1 MSNTRSIPAA
11 TLILFR
17 ENGDAP
23 AEHLFVER
31 SATMVFAAG
40 ALVFPGGRVDEDD
53 HRLAISRPDLDP
65 DDAAA
70 RVAAIRET
78 VEEAGIG
85 IGFHPALSEAETNEL
100 RTALAE
106 GKFFSTWL
114 QSTGHRL
121 DLDGLVPF
129 SRWRPNFK
137 ETRSF
142 DTRFY
147 IARVPHDAH
156 EASVDT
162 TENVQLFWAP
172 AHLVIERAER
182 GEAHVIFPTMRNLER
197 LASVPRYVA
206 AIANVDVYPSQ
217 LIVPFI
223 EERDGN
229 PYLCIPDEMG
239 YPVTARP
246 LADEKRG

>member
-1 MSNTRSIPAA
+1 MTNTRSIPAA

-53 HRLAISRPDLDP
+53 HRLASIRPDLDP
-65 DDAAA
+65 EDASA
-70 RVAAIRET
+70 RIAAIRET

-85 IGFHPALSEAETNEL
+85 IGFDPILNETDTIKL
-100 RTALAE
+100 RAALAE
-106 GKFFSTWL
+106 GTFFSTWL
-114 QSTGHRL
+114 QSTQHRL
-121 DLDGLVPF
+121 DLDQLVPF
-129 SRWRPNFK
+129 SRWCPNFR

-147 IARVPHDAH
+147 IARVPHETH

-162 TENVQLFWAP
+162 TENVHLFWAP
-172 AHLVIERAER
+172 AHRVLERAEM
-182 GEAHVIFPTMRNLER
+182 GDAHVIFPTMRNLER
-197 LASVPRYVA
+197 LAAVPRYADALAHVTA
-206 AIANVDVYPSQ
+206 YPSQ
-217 LIVPFI
+217 LIIPFV
-223 EERDGN
+223 EERHGE
-229 PYLCIPDEMG
+229 PYLCIPEGLG
-239 YPVTARP
+239 YPITARR

>member
-1 MSNTRSIPAA
+1 MTNAPSIPAA

-53 HRLAISRPDLDP
+53 HRLAALWPDLEP
-65 DDAAA
+65 EDAAA

-85 IGFHPALSEAETNEL
+85 IGFDPILSEADAMAL

-106 GKFFSTWL
+106 GTFFSTWL
-114 QSTGHRL
+114 QSSKHRL
-121 DLDGLVPF
+121 DLDRLVPF

-147 IARVPHDAH
+147 FARVPHETH

-162 TENVQLFWAP
+162 TENVHLFWAP
-172 AHLVIERAER
+172 AHRVLERAEL
-182 GEAHVIFPTMRNLER
+182 GDAHVIFPTMRNLER
-197 LASVPRYVA
+197 LAAFPRYADALAHVTE
-206 AIANVDVYPSQ
+206 YPSQ

-223 EERDGN
+223 EERHGK
-229 PYLCIPDEMG
+229 PYLCIPDGMG
-239 YPVTARP
+239 YPITARP